1 MIKYATF
8 RKARIRYSDEGKGRA
23 IVLLHGFPENL
34 QIWEEF
40 SAKLSK
46 SFRVICIDLP
56 GLGESENIGYVH
68 TMELMAQCVHGI
80 LHQLKLRRYVI
91 VGHSMGGYV
100 GMAFAELF
108 PENLRGL
115 CLFHSSAFADSDEKK
130 IERDRAGETAK
141 KHRKQFL
148 KTFGANLFAD
158 PKDPNVKKLQQITA
172 NTSARGIVAA
182 LQGMKLRPSRE
193 IVLKFAQYPVLFILG
208 KKDKIIDWQ
217 KMMPQTEI
225 PPYKEVLFLENAA
238 HMGFYEAPKE
248 TLNAIR
254 RFTYKCFRK
263 KAGW

>member
-1 MIKYATF
+1 MIKYTTF
-8 RKARIRYSDEGKGRA
+8 RKAKIRYSDEGNGRA

-34 QIWEEF
+34 EVWEEF
-40 SAKLSK
+40 SAKLAK
-46 SFRVICIDLP
+46 GFRVIAIDLP

-68 TMELMAQCVHGI
+68 TMELMAQCVHAVMQ
-80 LHQLKLRRYVI
+80 QLKLRRYVI

-130 IERDRAGETAK
+130 LDRDKASEVAK
-141 KHRKQFL
+141 KHRVQFL
-148 KTFGANLFAD
+148 KTFAANLFAD
-158 PKDPNVKKLQQITA
+158 PKDPNIKKLQQLTA
-172 NTSARGIVAA
+172 HTHARGIVAS

-193 IVLKFAQYPVLFILG
+193 IVLKFAPYTVLFILG
-208 KKDKIIDWQ
+208 KKDKIIDWE

-225 PPYKEVLFLENAA
+225 PPHKEVLLLEDAA

-248 TLNAIR
+248 TLRAVR
-254 RFTYKCFRK
+254 HFAHACFK
-263 KAGW
+263 EKSQ

>member
-1 MIKYATF
+1 MIKFATF

-23 IVLLHGFPENL
+23 VVLLHGFPENM
-34 QIWEEF
+34 QVWQEF
-40 SAKLSK
+40 SAALSK

-56 GLGESENIGYVH
+56 GMGESENIGYVH
-68 TMELMAQCVHGI
+68 SMELMAQCVHSVMQ
-80 LHQLKLRRYVI
+80 QLKLRRYVI

-130 IERDRAGETAK
+130 ADRDRTSATVK
-141 KHRKQFL
+141 KHPSQFL
-148 KTFGANLFAD
+148 KAFASNLFAD
-158 PKDPNVKKLQQITA
+158 AKDPNVKKLQQITA
-172 NTSARGIVAA
+172 GTHPRGIIAA
-182 LQGMKLRPSRE
+182 LQGMKMRPSRE
-193 IVLKFAQYPVLFILG
+193 IVLKFAQYPVLFIIG

-225 PPYKEVLFLENAA
+225 PPYKEVLLLENAA

-248 TLNAIR
+248 TLKALR

-263 KAGW
+263 KAKW